1 MEKVLGLGMRNG
13 SPEATMALG
22 EELGRLLKG
31 GEVICLTGDLGAGK
45 THFAKGVA
53 RGLGITELVTSP
65 TFTLINEYSGRLP
78 LYHVDVY
85 RLGGPDEAYDLGLEE
100 YLYGDGVTL
109 VEWPGRVEELLPADR
124 LVIEITRADGEDEN
138 IRDIK
143 FNPGPGYKELIE
155 SLIREMKEKHVCSG
169 H

>member
-1 MEKVLGLGMRNG
+1 MAMIICRNS
-13 SPEATMALG
+13 SPAETTALG

-53 RGLGITELVTSP
+53 RGLGIIETVTSP

-78 LYHVDVY
+78 LYHVDAY
-85 RLGGPDEAYDLGLEE
+85 RLGDPDEAYDLGLEE
-100 YLYGDGVTL
+100 YIYGDGVTL
-109 VEWPGRVEELLPADR
+109 LEWPDRVAELLPEDR
-124 LVIEITRADGEDEN
+124 LVIEITRVDGAGESVRE
-138 IRDIK
+138 IALT
-143 FNPGPGYKELIE
+143 PGPGYKDLMH